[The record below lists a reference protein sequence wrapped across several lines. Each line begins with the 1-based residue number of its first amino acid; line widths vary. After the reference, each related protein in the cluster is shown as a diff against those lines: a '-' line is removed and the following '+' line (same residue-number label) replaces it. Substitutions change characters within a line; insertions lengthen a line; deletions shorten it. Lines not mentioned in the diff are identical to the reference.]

1 LPAETIVA
9 IATPPGFGAVGIV
22 RLSGSS
28 VQEIALAVIGR
39 VPKPRQALLAWFRD
53 KNGEALDQ
61 GLALFFPAPNSFTGE
76 DVLEFHGHGG
86 PLLLDLLL
94 RRLLELGARPA
105 RPGEFSERAF
115 LNGKLD
121 LAQAEA
127 VADLIASGTE
137 TSARLASR
145 TLNGDL
151 SRRISALVE
160 EMIHLRT
167 YIEATLDFP
176 DEEIDDHADG
186 IIIRDI
192 DSLLARLEA
201 IQSSARQGYLVREG
215 IRVVIA
221 GPPNVGKSSL
231 LNALTGS
238 EAAIVTPIPGT
249 TRDLLHQEI
258 QIDGLPLH
266 ITDTAGLRH
275 APDLVE
281 REGIRRARDQIAS
294 ADAILWLIDDSHGID
309 EQEPHPQGQGLP
321 MNAHLILIRN
331 KIDLSGRPPG
341 LTRLPD
347 HLEVALSALDGT
359 GLNTLRTALKEIA
372 GYRESTEGTFLARR
386 RHLDA
391 LHKAQIAIQQ
401 ARAMLQG
408 NGAAEFI
415 AEELRLGH
423 RALGEITGEFTPD
436 DLLERIFSSFCIGK

>member
-1 LPAETIVA
+1 MA
-9 IATPPGFGAVGIV
+9 IATPPGFGAVGIL

-28 VQEIALAVIGR
+28 VREIALAVIGQ
-39 VPKPRQALLAWFRD
+39 VPEPRQALLAWFRD
-53 KNGEALDQ
+53 KNGAALDQ

-76 DVLEFHGHGG
+76 DVLEFQGHGG

-137 TSARLASR
+137 TSARLAGR

-160 EMIHLRT
+160 EMIRLRT
-167 YIEATLDFP
+167 YIEAKLDFP
-176 DEEIDDHADG
+176 DEEIDDRADG
-186 IIIRDI
+186 IIMRDI
-192 DSLLARLEA
+192 DSLLERLEA
-201 IQSSARQGYLVREG
+201 IHSSARQGYLVREG

-294 ADAILWLIDDSHGID
+294 ADAILWIIDDSPGND
-309 EQEPHPQGQGLP
+309 EPEPHLQGLGLP

-347 HLEVALSALDGT
+347 HLEIALSALDGT

-401 ARAMLQG
+401 ARAMLKG
-408 NGAAEFI
+408 KGAAEFI
-415 AEELRLGH
+415 AEELRLAH